1 MGDAVLYVAMFSASV
16 LSGMLGVGVA
26 FAAVPILGIAGMDLA
41 NSVQPLALF
50 LNGVTALFSA
60 ISFAGAGFVD
70 WRRGYK
76 LAIVATI
83 CAPLGALAVEWV
95 PESDL
100 WGVYFLA
107 VLAVVYLLLVDRAKT
122 KPVLSFDG
130 VLLIAAPVAA
140 LSGLLG
146 VGPGFL
152 LVPIMIFFGFSSR
165 SAAALNA
172 VAVVPSSFVAL
183 IPHLKHASINTEIA
197 FPVALACAGGALLG
211 GYLSS
216 TRISEVALRRLFV
229 VVILSL
235 STYQVISV
243 EGAHLRQA
251 VNYDNCRET
260 VMGVGTLAGQC
271 RGPK

>member
-1 MGDAVLYVAMFSASV
+1 MGDAILYVAMFSASV

-26 FAAVPILGIAGMDLA
+26 FAAVPILGIAGMDFA
-41 NSVQPLALF
+41 NNIQPLALF

-60 ISFAGAGFVD
+60 LSFAGAGFVD
-70 WRRGYK
+70 WRRGYR

-83 CAPLGALAVEWV
+83 CAPLGAMAVEWV

-107 VLAVVYLLLVDRAKT
+107 VLVVVYLLLVDRAKT

-130 VLLIAAPVAA
+130 ILLIAAPVSA

-183 IPHLKHASINTEIA
+183 IPHLKHASINVGIA
-197 FPVALACAGGALLG
+197 FPIVLACAGGALLG

-216 TRISEVALRRLFV
+216 TRISELVLRRLFV
-229 VVILSL
+229 VVILAL
-235 STYQVISV
+235 STYQVVAV
-243 EGAHLRQA
+243 EGAYFRQA
-251 VNYDNCRET
+251 ISYDSCHDA
-260 VMGVGTLAGQC
+260 VMDVGTLAGQC
-271 RGPK
+271 RGTK